1 MVRAATTAE
10 DIIEAM
16 AYDRE
21 QFKNK
26 VEEKVG
32 GALLECYKAALA
44 TLEGKVRWVQ
54 HWQAEAD
61 RLIDSELV
69 VVLLHSIKGF
79 KDRRKA
85 AMEVVQQLRSVDNQ
99 YRRAAEHIIRR
110 DYGLKR
116 LRAGITDEITEEFYR
131 SVQSVIAAHTKDRV

>member
-1 MVRAATTAE
+1 MVRAAATAE

-44 TLEGKVRWVQ
+44 TLEGKARWVQ
-54 HWQAEAD
+54 HWQAAAD
-61 RLIDSELV
+61 RLINSELV

-79 KDRRKA
+79 RDRRKA
-85 AMEVVQQLRSVDNQ
+85 AAEVIQHLRSVDNQ
-99 YRRAAEHIIRR
+99 YQRAAEHTIRR
-110 DYGLKR
+110 DYGLKK
-116 LRAGITDEITEEFYR
+116 LRASITDQITGEFYGN
-131 SVQSVIAAHTKDRV
+131 VQSVIAAHT